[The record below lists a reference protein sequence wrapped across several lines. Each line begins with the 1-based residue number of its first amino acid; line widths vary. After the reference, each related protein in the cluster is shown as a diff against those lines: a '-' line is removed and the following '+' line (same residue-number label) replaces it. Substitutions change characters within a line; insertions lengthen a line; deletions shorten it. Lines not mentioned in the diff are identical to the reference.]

1 MTVIVNVTDQ
11 QSALKISFAQVQ
23 HVVCHVLAE
32 ENQSCDE
39 VNIHFVDTPTISQ
52 LHQEFFNDPSPTDC
66 ITFPVDNQDDLNLL
80 YRILGEVFVCP
91 ATAVEYA
98 AKHHKDPF
106 EETTLYIVHGLLHL
120 LGYDDLNREDRK
132 QMKQAE
138 ARHMRKLKK
147 LCLQLT
153 S

>member
-1 MTVIVNVTDQ
+1 MIVNVNDQ
-11 QSALKISFAQVQ
+11 QSVLKISIDQVKDI
-23 HVVCHVLAE
+23 VCQVLAE
-32 ENQSCDE
+32 EKQSCDE
-39 VNIHFVDTPTISQ
+39 VTIYLVETALISQ

-66 ITFPVDNQDDLNLL
+66 ITFPMDHQDEMMP

-91 ATAVEYA
+91 ATAIEYA
-98 AKHHKDPF
+98 VKHQKDAW

-120 LGYDDLNREDRK
+120 LGYDDLDAEDRK

-138 ARHMRKLKK
+138 VRHMRKLKK
-147 LCLQLT
+147 LHLQLT